1 MGPFCRFL
9 PALLILLL
17 VLPASGREQPT
28 EGQRV
33 QPQISLSRAIAIV
46 EKESDGRVVHIALET
61 EHDRTVWDVDT
72 LTDMGMF
79 DYRLDATSGRLVSVG
94 RSGRSGLYTFIT
106 GFALQ
111 DLKALKIAPS
121 EAASIAETATASK
134 AVSLAVHHIDGR
146 VEYEVVA
153 RDAATRQRLRI
164 DATSGRIVA
173 RW

>member
-17 VLPASGREQPT
+17 ALPASGKEPT

-33 QPQISLSRAIAIV
+33 QPQISLSRAIAII

-61 EHDRTVWDVDT
+61 EHDQTVWDVDA

-111 DLKALKIAPS
+111 DLKALRIAPS
-121 EAASIAETATASK
+121 EAASIAETATAAK

-146 VEYEVVA
+146 VEYEVVT
-153 RDAATRQRLRI
+153 RDPATRHRLRI
-164 DATSGRIVA
+164 DATSGHIVA